1 MGSEDS
7 TNEDVVN
14 FFTARWSKKF
24 QSRPDCVFTKA
35 LALMKSYQ
43 IDGEMLFST
52 SSLQNLET
60 KLTGT
65 YQISPA
71 PAESIALHIFRMK
84 GDQLLEHLESASR
97 EQAKFGI
104 LLFSFSTQKALQQDL
119 EAKGYPDAASIA
131 DQVFRWKDPRCGDP
145 SMQEDFIAALQ
156 RRFKG
161 EFFPD
166 RDVCPAIIL
175 QERYPFGQSV
185 CREKEFDK
193 IFQFWHSLLTR
204 TGAGGGERPSFPCVP
219 AAPGSG
225 KTHLLSILASRGYL
239 PSSRVSGDEDI
250 NAQIKECLARH
261 DQTVE
266 DHQWR
271 GGSTSVPLEQL
282 SWCPFF
288 VVRRVV
294 LSKVGT
300 WDNLEY
306 NNFV

>member
-193 IFQFWHSLLTR
+193 IFQFWHSLLTDR
-204 TGAGGGERPSFPCVP
+204 RGWWRASLLSVRSSSARIRQNSSPLHSGLARVSSFFPCEWGRRHQCPDQGV
-219 AAPGSG
+219 
-225 KTHLLSILASRGYL
+225 SRK
-239 PSSRVSGDEDI
+239 
-250 NAQIKECLARH
+250 A
-261 DQTVE
+261 
-266 DHQWR
+266 
-271 GGSTSVPLEQL
+271 
-282 SWCPFF
+282 
-288 VVRRVV
+288 
-294 LSKVGT
+294 
-300 WDNLEY
+300 
-306 NNFV
+306 